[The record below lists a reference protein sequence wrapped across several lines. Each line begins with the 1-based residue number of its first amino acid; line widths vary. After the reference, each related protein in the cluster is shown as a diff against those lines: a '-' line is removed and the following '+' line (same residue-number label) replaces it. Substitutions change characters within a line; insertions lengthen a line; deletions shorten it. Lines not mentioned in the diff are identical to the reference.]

1 MATKRKTTLS
11 EAAKIIGE
19 KYALHGGSGAYEI
32 PTGLWDRGF
41 ESVSIFIG
49 EENGY
54 AELNDIA
61 EIANGIGDFLTETEL
76 KNLAEKYGFSLRN
89 WHIVKP
95 FEGIEDVDAFVSLA
109 EELLEKGRNRR

>member
-1 MATKRKTTLS
+1 MATKRKTTLG

-49 EENGY
+49 EENG
-54 AELNDIA
+54 
-61 EIANGIGDFLTETEL
+61 
-76 KNLAEKYGFSLRN
+76 
-89 WHIVKP
+89 
-95 FEGIEDVDAFVSLA
+95 
-109 EELLEKGRNRR
+109 